1 MSGLSVGDLRVTFGT
16 TIVLKGVSVSAA
28 RGEWVGVIGPNGAG
42 KSTLLRAIH
51 GTVPSSGA
59 VAFGGHDMGDLPSAA
74 RARLAAFVPQRPVA
88 PYDMRVFDY
97 VLLGRS
103 PHISYLGV
111 EGHRDISTAR
121 NALES
126 LGMLSF
132 ADRLLGELSG
142 GEFQQVVLARA
153 LAQEAALLLL
163 DEPTSALDI
172 GHQLHVLA
180 LIDRLRREH
189 DLTVLSAMHDLT
201 LAAQFCDRLV
211 LLSHGMVVTDGDPR
225 QVLDASLISQHYGA
239 TIRILDDGLGGVV
252 VVPVRKNGQPANR

>member
-51 GTVPSSGA
+51 GTVPWSGA
-59 VAFGGHDMGDLPSAA
+59 VTFGGHDMGTLTGAA
-74 RARLAAFVPQRPVA
+74 RARLAAFVPQRPAA
-88 PYDMRVFDY
+88 PQDMRVFDY

-103 PHISYLGV
+103 PHISYLGI
-111 EGHRDISTAR
+111 EGRRDLTTAR
-121 NALES
+121 DALES

-163 DEPTSALDI
+163 DEPTSTLDI

>member
-1 MSGLSVGDLRVTFGT
+1 MNGLSVDDLRVSFGKS
-16 TIVLKGVSVSAA
+16 TILDGVNLSAA

-59 VAFGGHDMGDLPSAA
+59 VTFGGHDMGDLTGAA
-74 RARLAAFVPQRPVA
+74 RARLAALVPQRPAA
-88 PYDMRVFDY
+88 PPNMRVFDY

-111 EGHRDISTAR
+111 EGRRDITTA
-121 NALES
+121 NDALES
-126 LGMLSF
+126 LGMVSF

-153 LAQEAALLLL
+153 LAQEASLLLL

-180 LIDRLRREH
+180 LIDRLRKTHE
-189 DLTVLSAMHDLT
+189 LTVLSAMHDLT

-211 LLSHGMVVTDGDPR
+211 LLSRGVVVTDGDPR
-225 QVLDASLISQHYGA
+225 DVLDAPLISQHYGA

-252 VVPVRKNGQPANR
+252 VVPVRQNGHPADQ